1 MPHSE
6 PEGLF
11 GRELSV
17 KAVFIHTRARRLF
30 IMQNYTLLNTQ
41 ASKAI
46 FFVLW
51 VKLPHGQCESAA
63 GVGGGWERVAL
74 LSLTKERPAPSITD
88 LIDACARALGPRPH
102 FSEGIWG
109 AEPQQYHLACCRA

>member
-63 GVGGGWERVAL
+63 GVGGG
-74 LSLTKERPAPSITD
+74 
-88 LIDACARALGPRPH
+88 
-102 FSEGIWG
+102 
-109 AEPQQYHLACCRA
+109 